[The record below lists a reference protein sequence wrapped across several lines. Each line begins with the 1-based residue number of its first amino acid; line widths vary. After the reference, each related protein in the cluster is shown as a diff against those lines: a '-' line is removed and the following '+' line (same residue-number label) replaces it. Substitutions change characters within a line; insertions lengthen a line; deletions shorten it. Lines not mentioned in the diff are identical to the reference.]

1 LDFTANPL
9 NKEHSAAS
17 KQTGLVVEPSE
28 LDLVQNCQRG
38 DVAAFEELAAK
49 YYRRIYMVILGI
61 VHQREDAMEV
71 AQETFYK
78 AFRNIKRF
86 QGGST
91 FYTWV
96 YRIAVNLAIDF
107 QRRQKRGAVDSKEN
121 MDEIVVEAEH
131 VGSDPFRE
139 VSDRELGDRLL
150 NAINEL
156 TPDHKAVILM
166 RAVEGLSYKEI
177 GRIMGCSEGTV
188 MSRLHYARKKLQEK
202 LGGHL

>member
-1 LDFTANPL
+1 L

-17 KQTGLVVEPSE
+17 KQAGLVELSE
-28 LDLVQNCQRG
+28 LDLVRNCQKG

-61 VHQREDAMEV
+61 VHHREDAMEV

-86 QGGST
+86 QGGSS
-91 FYTWV
+91 FYTWL

-107 QRRQKRGAVDSKEN
+107 QRRQKRGAADLKEN
-121 MDEIVVEAEH
+121 MDEVVVEADT

-139 VSDRELGDRLL
+139 LSDRELGDKLL
-150 NAINEL
+150 KAINEL

-166 RAVEGLSYKEI
+166 RAVEGFSYKEI

>member
-1 LDFTANPL
+1 MEL
-9 NKEHSAAS
+9 
-17 KQTGLVVEPSE
+17 SE
-28 LDLVQNCQRG
+28 LDLVRNCQKG
-38 DVAAFEELAAK
+38 DVAAYEELAAK

-61 VHQREDAMEV
+61 VHHREDALEV

-86 QGGST
+86 EGGSS

-107 QRRQKRGAVDSKEN
+107 QRRQKRGVADLKEN
-121 MDEIVVEAEH
+121 MDEVVVEAETL
-131 VGSDPFRE
+131 GSDPFRE
-139 VSDRELGDRLL
+139 LSDRELGDKLL

-202 LGGHL
+202 LGGRL

>member
-1 LDFTANPL
+1 L
-9 NKEHSAAS
+9 NKERSAAS
-17 KQTGLVVEPSE
+17 KQSGLAVELSE
-28 LDLVQNCQRG
+28 LDLVRNCQKG
-38 DVAAFEELAAK
+38 DVEAYEELAAK
-49 YYRRIYMVILGI
+49 YYRRVYMVILGI
-61 VHQREDAMEV
+61 VHHREDAMEV

-86 QGGST
+86 QGGSS
-91 FYTWV
+91 FYTWL

-107 QRRQKRGAVDSKEN
+107 QRRQKRGAADLKEN
-121 MDEIVVEAEH
+121 MDEVVVEAET

-139 VSDRELGDRLL
+139 LSDRELGNRLL
-150 NAINEL
+150 DAINEL

-202 LGGHL
+202 LAGHL

>member
-1 LDFTANPL
+1 L
-9 NKEHSAAS
+9 NKERSAAS
-17 KQTGLVVEPSE
+17 KQSGLAVELSE
-28 LDLVQNCQRG
+28 LDLVRNCQKG
-38 DVAAFEELAAK
+38 DVEAYEELAAK
-49 YYRRIYMVILGI
+49 YYRRVYMVILGI
-61 VHQREDAMEV
+61 VHHREDAMEV

-86 QGGST
+86 QGGSS
-91 FYTWV
+91 FYTWL

-107 QRRQKRGAVDSKEN
+107 QRRQKRGAADLKEN
-121 MDEIVVEAEH
+121 MDEVVVEADT

-139 VSDRELGDRLL
+139 LSDRELGNRLL
-150 NAINEL
+150 DAINEL

-202 LGGHL
+202 LAGHL

>member
-1 LDFTANPL
+1 M
-9 NKEHSAAS
+9 E
-17 KQTGLVVEPSE
+17 LVR
-28 LDLVQNCQRG
+28 NCQKG
-38 DVAAFEELAAK
+38 DVAAYEELAAK

-61 VHQREDAMEV
+61 VHHREDALEV

-91 FYTWV
+91 FYTWI

-107 QRRQKRGAVDSKEN
+107 QRRQKRGFADSKEN
-121 MDEIVVEAEH
+121 MDDVIVEAEG

-202 LGGHL
+202 LGGGL

>member
-1 LDFTANPL
+1 L
-9 NKEHSAAS
+9 NKEHSATS
-17 KQTGLVVEPSE
+17 KQTGLAVELSE
-28 LDLVQNCQRG
+28 LDLVRNCQKG
-38 DVAAFEELAAK
+38 DVGAYEELAAK

-61 VHQREDAMEV
+61 VHHREDALEV

-86 QGGST
+86 EGGSS

-107 QRRQKRGAVDSKEN
+107 QRRQKRGAADLKEN
-121 MDEIVVEAEH
+121 MDEVVVEAET

-139 VSDRELGDRLL
+139 LSDRELGDRLL

-156 TPDHKAVILM
+156 TADHKAVILM

>member
-1 LDFTANPL
+1 L

-17 KQTGLVVEPSE
+17 KQTGLAVEPSE
-28 LDLVQNCQRG
+28 VELVRNCQKG
-38 DVAAFEELAAK
+38 DVAAYEELAAK

-61 VHQREDAMEV
+61 VHQREDALEV

-91 FYTWV
+91 FYTWI

-107 QRRQKRGAVDSKEN
+107 QRRQKRSFADSKEN
-121 MDEIVVEAEH
+121 MDDVIVEAEGI
-131 VGSDPFRE
+131 GSDPFRE

-202 LGGHL
+202 LGGSL

>member
-1 LDFTANPL
+1 
-9 NKEHSAAS
+9 
-17 KQTGLVVEPSE
+17 VELSE
-28 LDLVQNCQRG
+28 LDLVRNCQKG

-49 YYRRIYMVILGI
+49 YYRRIHMVILGI
-61 VHQREDAMEV
+61 VHHREDAMEV

-86 QGGST
+86 QGGSS
-91 FYTWV
+91 FYTWL

-107 QRRQKRGAVDSKEN
+107 QRRQKRGAADLKEN
-121 MDEIVVEAEH
+121 MDEVVVEADT

-139 VSDRELGDRLL
+139 LSDRELGDKLL
-150 NAINEL
+150 KAINEL

-166 RAVEGLSYKEI
+166 RAVEGFSYKEI